1 MKLMSRD
8 IIEDNLVSI
17 VLPTYNR
24 DCLIDRAIRSILNQT
39 YKNFELIVIDDG
51 STDNT
56 EKVVKEFREKD
67 KRIKYIQYKKNKGA
81 AVARNTGIKAA
92 KGEYIAFQDSDDEW
106 VPEKLEKQMEAF
118 DKATPNV
125 GVVYTD
131 LQRVNK
137 DGGIKY
143 WHSPTVIYKNLINQ
157 KTLDY
162 QVMGLGIQSAL
173 IKKERFNRVGLFDE
187 NFPGFEDLELFIRLS
202 KDCFFY
208 HIKDPL
214 VKYYATDGLSSND
227 NANLIALELLL
238 EKYSRDIKKNKKFLG
253 QQYFKIGFLSCSIGK
268 FVQGRN
274 YFIKAAKAYPFNIK
288 FLLVVFVSFF
298 GKDVYKEVVEGY
310 RKIKKI
316 IGKI

>member
-1 MKLMSRD
+1 MSGD
-8 IIEDNLVSI
+8 IFEDNLVSV

-24 DCLIDRAIRSILNQT
+24 AYLIDRAIRSVLNQT
-39 YKNFELIVIDDG
+39 YKDFELIVIDDG

-67 KRIKYIQYKKNKGA
+67 KRIKYIQHEKNKGA

-106 VPEKLEKQMEAF
+106 VPEKLEKQMKAF

-131 LQRVNK
+131 MQRRNK

-143 WHSPTVIYKNLINQ
+143 WHSPTVIYGNLINQ

-162 QVMGLGIQSAL
+162 QVMNIGIQSAL
-173 IKKERFNRVGLFDE
+173 IKKECFNRIGLFDE
-187 NFPGFEDLELFIRLS
+187 NFPGYEDLELFIRLS

-214 VKYYATDGLSSND
+214 VKYYATEGLSSNA
-227 NANLIALELLL
+227 NANLIARELLL
-238 EKYSRDIKKNKKFLG
+238 EKYFSDIKKNKKFLG
-253 QQYFKIGFLSCSIGK
+253 QQYFIIGILSCFNGK

-274 YFIKAAKAYPFNIK
+274 YLIKAAKTYPLNIK
-288 FLLVVFVSFF
+288 FLLVAFVSFF
-298 GKDVYKEVVEGY
+298 GQDVYKEVVEGY

-316 IGKI
+316 IGKM